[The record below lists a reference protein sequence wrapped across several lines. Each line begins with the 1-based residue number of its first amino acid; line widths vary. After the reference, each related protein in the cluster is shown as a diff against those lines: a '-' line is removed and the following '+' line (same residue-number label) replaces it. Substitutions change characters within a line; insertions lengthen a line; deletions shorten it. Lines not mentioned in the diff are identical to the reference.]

1 MDLSDIVWRKSS
13 RSGGNNEC
21 VELAVT
27 ETGTAFRDSKAPA
40 AGLLTFQDSG
50 YRRFL
55 SAIRSGSLDV

>member
-27 ETGTAFRDSKAPA
+27 KAGASFRDSKAPT

-55 SAIRSGSLDV
+55 SAIRSGTLDI